1 MNEKVGRWRSNW
13 EEDVEEEKR
22 WQRKSKSI
30 MKRFLILMVV
40 FLHSTRQIILK
51 CPLFVSKQLH
61 LAGHLVC
68 PRKAQTN
75 VRHLCKMHLVQ
86 FITKD
91 IKVKS

>member
-30 MKRFLILMVV
+30 MKRFFYIDGGVLT
-40 FLHSTRQIILK
+40 LHKTDYPKMSIVCGK
-51 CPLFVSKQLH
+51 AAAS
-61 LAGHLVC
+61 GHLVC